1 MKSYY
6 RPALFLLL
14 ISISNAVYS
23 DPFKIAF
30 GSCLDQD
37 LPQPIWSTIQKDEV
51 NAFIFLGDNVYGDD
65 NSSGELNI
73 LQKAYSKQK
82 LKLPSWLSEKDI
94 YSIWDDHDYGE
105 NDGGNSYK
113 GKKESQELFLNF
125 WGIPN
130 DDQRYT
136 QEGVYFDHE
145 FMADGVR
152 VHLIG
157 LDTRYFR
164 SNIKKYYKLPYSIRR
179 FLLLPLLKN
188 TYFSNLF
195 PNGTILGDTQ
205 WNWFKKTLKKE
216 ADLKIILTSIQL
228 LASNHRYEKWMLF
241 PSEREKMLELIG
253 SSNVKT
259 IVLSGDRHKAGIYKY
274 KDIYEITSS
283 SLNKPSS
290 RKSSK
295 ETDPLLLHEM
305 YVKENYGLMLI
316 DGGSRKVKFSL
327 KDIEG
332 NIINTKTIEI
342 K

>member
-136 QEGVYFDHE
+136 QEGIYFDHE
-145 FMADGVR
+145 FIADGVR

-164 SNIKKYYKLPYSIRR
+164 SELDGGFRSYKV
-179 FLLLPLLKN
+179 N
-188 TYFSNLF
+188 DNDQA
-195 PNGTILGDTQ
+195 TILGTNQ
-205 WNWFKKTLKKE
+205 WSWLNKTIKKD
-216 ADLKIILTSIQL
+216 ADLIILMTSIQL
-228 LASNHRYEKWMLF
+228 LATNHAYEKWSLF
-241 PSEREKMLELIG
+241 PSERKKMLKLIDG
-253 SSNVKT
+253 LDTTT
-259 IVLSGDRHKAGIYKY
+259 IILSGDRHRAGIYKY
-274 KDIYEITSS
+274 NNIYEITASA
-283 SLNKPSS
+283 LNRPSS

-316 DGGSRKVKFSL
+316 DGGSKKVKFSL

-332 NIINTKTIEI
+332 NIINTKTIDI

>member
-145 FMADGVR
+145 FIADGVR

-164 SNIKKYYKLPYSIRR
+164 SELDGGFRSYKV
-179 FLLLPLLKN
+179 N
-188 TYFSNLF
+188 DNDQA
-195 PNGTILGDTQ
+195 TILGTNQ
-205 WNWFKKTLKKE
+205 WSWLNKTIKKD
-216 ADLKIILTSIQL
+216 ADLIILMTSIQL
-228 LASNHRYEKWMLF
+228 LATNHAYEKWSLF
-241 PSEREKMLELIG
+241 PSERKKMLKLIDG
-253 SSNVKT
+253 LDTTT
-259 IVLSGDRHKAGIYKY
+259 IVLSGDRHRAGIYKY
-274 KDIYEITSS
+274 NDIYEITASA
-283 SLNKPSS
+283 LNRPSS
-290 RKSSK
+290 RKSSN
-295 ETDPLLLHEM
+295 ETDLLLLHEM

-316 DGGSRKVKFSL
+316 DGGSKKVKFSL

>member
-136 QEGVYFDHE
+136 QEGIYFDHE
-145 FMADGVR
+145 FIADGVR

-164 SNIKKYYKLPYSIRR
+164 SELDGGFRSYKV
-179 FLLLPLLKN
+179 N
-188 TYFSNLF
+188 DNDQA
-195 PNGTILGDTQ
+195 TILGTNQ
-205 WNWFKKTLKKE
+205 WSWLNKTIKKD
-216 ADLKIILTSIQL
+216 ADLIILMTSIQL
-228 LASNHRYEKWMLF
+228 LATNHAYEKWSLF
-241 PSEREKMLELIG
+241 PSERKKMLKLIDG
-253 SSNVKT
+253 LDTTT
-259 IVLSGDRHKAGIYKY
+259 IILSGDRHRAGIYKY
-274 KDIYEITSS
+274 NNIYEITASA
-283 SLNKPSS
+283 LNKPSS

-316 DGGSRKVKFSL
+316 DGGSKKVKFSL

>member
-1 MKSYY
+1 VKSYY

-136 QEGVYFDHE
+136 QEGVYFNHE

-164 SNIKKYYKLPYSIRR
+164 SELDGGFRSYKV
-179 FLLLPLLKN
+179 N
-188 TYFSNLF
+188 DNDQA
-195 PNGTILGDTQ
+195 TILGTNQ
-205 WNWFKKTLKKE
+205 WSWLNKTIKKD
-216 ADLKIILTSIQL
+216 ADLIILMTSIQL
-228 LASNHRYEKWMLF
+228 LATNHAYEKWSLF
-241 PSEREKMLELIG
+241 PSERKKMLKLIDG
-253 SSNVKT
+253 LDTTT
-259 IVLSGDRHKAGIYKY
+259 IILSGDRHRAGIYKY
-274 KDIYEITSS
+274 NNIYEITASA
-283 SLNKPSS
+283 LNKPSS

-316 DGGSRKVKFSL
+316 DGGSKKVKFSL

-332 NIINTKTIEI
+332 NIINTKTVDI

>member
-164 SNIKKYYKLPYSIRR
+164 SELDGGFRSYKV
-179 FLLLPLLKN
+179 N
-188 TYFSNLF
+188 DNDQA
-195 PNGTILGDTQ
+195 TILGTNQ
-205 WNWFKKTLKKE
+205 WSWLNKTIKKD
-216 ADLKIILTSIQL
+216 ADLIILMTSIQL
-228 LASNHRYEKWMLF
+228 LATNHAYEKWSLF
-241 PSEREKMLELIG
+241 PSERKKMLKLIDG
-253 SSNVKT
+253 LDTTT
-259 IVLSGDRHKAGIYKY
+259 IVLSGDRHRAGIYKY
-274 KDIYEITSS
+274 NDIYEITASA
-283 SLNKPSS
+283 LNRPSS

-316 DGGSRKVKFSL
+316 DGGSKKVKFSL

>member
-136 QEGVYFDHE
+136 QEGIYFDHE
-145 FMADGVR
+145 FIADGVR

-164 SNIKKYYKLPYSIRR
+164 SELDGGFRSYKV
-179 FLLLPLLKN
+179 N
-188 TYFSNLF
+188 DNDQA
-195 PNGTILGDTQ
+195 TILGTNQ
-205 WNWFKKTLKKE
+205 WSWLNKTIKKD
-216 ADLKIILTSIQL
+216 ADLIILMTSIQL
-228 LASNHRYEKWMLF
+228 LATNHAYEKWSLF
-241 PSEREKMLELIG
+241 PSERKKMLKLIDG
-253 SSNVKT
+253 LDTTT
-259 IVLSGDRHKAGIYKY
+259 IILSGDRHRAGIYKY
-274 KDIYEITSS
+274 NNIYEITASA
-283 SLNKPSS
+283 LNKPSS

>member
-145 FMADGVR
+145 FIADGVR

-164 SNIKKYYKLPYSIRR
+164 SELDGGFRSYKV
-179 FLLLPLLKN
+179 N
-188 TYFSNLF
+188 DNDQA
-195 PNGTILGDTQ
+195 TILGTNQ
-205 WNWFKKTLKKE
+205 WSWLNKTIKKD
-216 ADLKIILTSIQL
+216 ADLIILMTSIQL
-228 LASNHRYEKWMLF
+228 LATNHAYEKWSLF
-241 PSEREKMLELIG
+241 PSERKKMLKLIDG
-253 SSNVKT
+253 LDTTT
-259 IVLSGDRHKAGIYKY
+259 IVLSGDRHRAGIYKY
-274 KDIYEITSS
+274 NDIYEITASA
-283 SLNKPSS
+283 LNRPSS

>member
-136 QEGVYFDHE
+136 QEGIYFDHE
-145 FMADGVR
+145 FIADGVR

-164 SNIKKYYKLPYSIRR
+164 SELDGGFRSYKV
-179 FLLLPLLKN
+179 N
-188 TYFSNLF
+188 DNDQA
-195 PNGTILGDTQ
+195 TILGTNQ
-205 WNWFKKTLKKE
+205 WSWLNKTIKKE
-216 ADLKIILTSIQL
+216 ADLIILMTSIQL
-228 LASNHRYEKWMLF
+228 LATNHAYEKWSLF
-241 PSEREKMLELIG
+241 PSERKKMLKLIDG
-253 SSNVKT
+253 LDTTT
-259 IVLSGDRHKAGIYKY
+259 IVLSGDRHRAGIYKY
-274 KDIYEITSS
+274 NDIYEITASA
-283 SLNKPSS
+283 LNRPSS

>member
-136 QEGVYFDHE
+136 QEGIYFDHE
-145 FMADGVR
+145 FIADGVR

-164 SNIKKYYKLPYSIRR
+164 SELDGGFRSYKV
-179 FLLLPLLKN
+179 N
-188 TYFSNLF
+188 DNDQA
-195 PNGTILGDTQ
+195 TILGTNQ
-205 WNWFKKTLKKE
+205 WSWLNKTIKKD
-216 ADLKIILTSIQL
+216 ADLIILMTSIQL
-228 LASNHRYEKWMLF
+228 LATNHAYEKWSLF
-241 PSEREKMLELIG
+241 PSERKKMLKLIDG
-253 SSNVKT
+253 LDTTT
-259 IVLSGDRHKAGIYKY
+259 IVLSGDRHRAGIYKY
-274 KDIYEITSS
+274 NDIYEITASA
-283 SLNKPSS
+283 LNRPSS

-327 KDIEG
+327 KNIEG

>member
-130 DDQRYT
+130 GDQRHT

-164 SNIKKYYKLPYSIRR
+164 SELDGGFRSYKV
-179 FLLLPLLKN
+179 N
-188 TYFSNLF
+188 DN
-195 PNGTILGDTQ
+195 NQATILGTNQ
-205 WNWFKKTLKKE
+205 WSWLNKTIKKD
-216 ADLKIILTSIQL
+216 ADLIILMTSIQL
-228 LASNHRYEKWMLF
+228 LATNHAYEKWSLF
-241 PSEREKMLELIG
+241 PSERKKMLKLIDG
-253 SSNVKT
+253 LDTTT
-259 IVLSGDRHKAGIYKY
+259 IVLSGDRHRAGIYKY
-274 KDIYEITSS
+274 NDIYEITASA
-283 SLNKPSS
+283 LNRPSS

-305 YVKENYGLMLI
+305 YIKENYGLMLI

-327 KDIEG
+327 KNIEG

>member
-136 QEGVYFDHE
+136 QEGIYFDHE

-164 SNIKKYYKLPYSIRR
+164 SELDGGFRSYKV
-179 FLLLPLLKN
+179 N
-188 TYFSNLF
+188 DNDQA
-195 PNGTILGDTQ
+195 TILGTNQ
-205 WNWFKKTLKKE
+205 WSWLNKTIKKD
-216 ADLKIILTSIQL
+216 ADLIILMTSIQL
-228 LASNHRYEKWMLF
+228 LATNHAYEKWSLF
-241 PSEREKMLELIG
+241 PSERKKMLKLIDG
-253 SSNVKT
+253 LDTTT
-259 IVLSGDRHKAGIYKY
+259 IVLSGDRHRAGIYKY
-274 KDIYEITSS
+274 NDIYEITASA
-283 SLNKPSS
+283 LNKPSS

>member
-136 QEGVYFDHE
+136 QEGIYFDHE
-145 FMADGVR
+145 FIADGVR

-164 SNIKKYYKLPYSIRR
+164 SELDGGFRSYKV
-179 FLLLPLLKN
+179 N
-188 TYFSNLF
+188 DNDQA
-195 PNGTILGDTQ
+195 TILGTNQ
-205 WNWFKKTLKKE
+205 WSWLNKTIKKD
-216 ADLKIILTSIQL
+216 ADLIILMTSIQL
-228 LASNHRYEKWMLF
+228 LATNHAYEKWSLF
-241 PSEREKMLELIG
+241 PSERKKMLKLIDG
-253 SSNVKT
+253 LDTTT
-259 IVLSGDRHKAGIYKY
+259 IVLSGDRHRAGIYKY
-274 KDIYEITSS
+274 NDIYEITASA
-283 SLNKPSS
+283 LNKPSS

>member
-130 DDQRYT
+130 GDQRHT

-164 SNIKKYYKLPYSIRR
+164 SELDGGFRSYKV
-179 FLLLPLLKN
+179 N
-188 TYFSNLF
+188 DN
-195 PNGTILGDTQ
+195 NQATILGTNQ
-205 WNWFKKTLKKE
+205 WSWLNKTIKKD
-216 ADLKIILTSIQL
+216 ADLIILMTSIQL
-228 LASNHRYEKWMLF
+228 LATNHAYEKWSLF
-241 PSEREKMLELIG
+241 PSERKKMLKLID
-253 SSNVKT
+253 SLDTTT
-259 IVLSGDRHKAGIYKY
+259 IVLSGDRHRAGIYKY
-274 KDIYEITSS
+274 NDIYEITASA
-283 SLNKPSS
+283 LNRPSS

-327 KDIEG
+327 KNIEG

>member
-164 SNIKKYYKLPYSIRR
+164 SELDGGFRSYKV
-179 FLLLPLLKN
+179 N
-188 TYFSNLF
+188 DNDQA
-195 PNGTILGDTQ
+195 TILGTNQ
-205 WNWFKKTLKKE
+205 WSWLNKTIKKD
-216 ADLKIILTSIQL
+216 ADLIILMTSIQL
-228 LASNHRYEKWMLF
+228 LATNHAYEKWSLF
-241 PSEREKMLELIG
+241 PSERKKMLKLIDG
-253 SSNVKT
+253 LDTTT
-259 IVLSGDRHKAGIYKY
+259 IILSGDRHRAGIYKY
-274 KDIYEITSS
+274 NDIYEITASA
-283 SLNKPSS
+283 LNRPSS

-332 NIINTKTIEI
+332 NIINTKTVEI

>member
-14 ISISNAVYS
+14 ISISNTVYS

-130 DDQRYT
+130 GDQRHT

-164 SNIKKYYKLPYSIRR
+164 SELDGGFRSYKV
-179 FLLLPLLKN
+179 N
-188 TYFSNLF
+188 DN
-195 PNGTILGDTQ
+195 NQATILGTNQ
-205 WNWFKKTLKKE
+205 WSWLNKTIKKD
-216 ADLKIILTSIQL
+216 ADLIILMTSIHL
-228 LASNHRYEKWMLF
+228 LATNHAYEKWSLF
-241 PSEREKMLELIG
+241 PSERKKMLKLIDG
-253 SSNVKT
+253 LDTTT
-259 IVLSGDRHKAGIYKY
+259 IVLSGDRHRAGIYKY
-274 KDIYEITSS
+274 NDIYEITASA
-283 SLNKPSS
+283 LNRPSS

-327 KDIEG
+327 KNIEG

>member
-136 QEGVYFDHE
+136 QEGIYFDHE
-145 FMADGVR
+145 FIADGVR

-164 SNIKKYYKLPYSIRR
+164 SELDGGFRSYKV
-179 FLLLPLLKN
+179 N
-188 TYFSNLF
+188 DNDQA
-195 PNGTILGDTQ
+195 TILGTNQ
-205 WNWFKKTLKKE
+205 WSWLNKTIKKD
-216 ADLKIILTSIQL
+216 ADLIILMTSIQL
-228 LASNHRYEKWMLF
+228 LATNHAYEKWSLF
-241 PSEREKMLELIG
+241 PSERKKMLKLIDG
-253 SSNVKT
+253 LDTTT
-259 IVLSGDRHKAGIYKY
+259 IVLSGDRHRAGIYKY
-274 KDIYEITSS
+274 NDIYEITASA
-283 SLNKPSS
+283 LNRPSS

>member
-164 SNIKKYYKLPYSIRR
+164 SELDGGFRSYKV
-179 FLLLPLLKN
+179 N
-188 TYFSNLF
+188 DNDQA
-195 PNGTILGDTQ
+195 TILGTNQ
-205 WNWFKKTLKKE
+205 WSWLNKTIKKD
-216 ADLKIILTSIQL
+216 ADLIILMTSIQL
-228 LASNHRYEKWMLF
+228 LATNHAYEKWSLF
-241 PSEREKMLELIG
+241 PSERKKMLKLIDG
-253 SSNVKT
+253 LDTTT
-259 IVLSGDRHKAGIYKY
+259 IILSGDRHRAGIYKY
-274 KDIYEITSS
+274 NNIYEITASA
-283 SLNKPSS
+283 LNKPSS

-316 DGGSRKVKFSL
+316 DGGSKKVKFSL

>member
-130 DDQRYT
+130 SDQRHT

-164 SNIKKYYKLPYSIRR
+164 SELDGGFRSYKV
-179 FLLLPLLKN
+179 N
-188 TYFSNLF
+188 DNDQA
-195 PNGTILGDTQ
+195 TILGTNQ
-205 WNWFKKTLKKE
+205 WSWLNKTIKKD
-216 ADLKIILTSIQL
+216 ADLIILMTSIQL
-228 LASNHRYEKWMLF
+228 LATNHAYEKWSLF
-241 PSEREKMLELIG
+241 PSERKKMLKLIDG
-253 SSNVKT
+253 LDTTT
-259 IVLSGDRHKAGIYKY
+259 IILSGDRHRAGMYKY
-274 KDIYEITSS
+274 NNIYEITASA
-283 SLNKPSS
+283 LNKPSS
-290 RKSSK
+290 RKSSN

-316 DGGSRKVKFSL
+316 DGGSKKVKFSL

>member
-136 QEGVYFDHE
+136 QEGIYFDHE
-145 FMADGVR
+145 FIADGVR

-164 SNIKKYYKLPYSIRR
+164 SELDGGFRSYKV
-179 FLLLPLLKN
+179 N
-188 TYFSNLF
+188 DNDQA
-195 PNGTILGDTQ
+195 TILGTNQ
-205 WNWFKKTLKKE
+205 WSWLNKTIKKD
-216 ADLKIILTSIQL
+216 ADLIILMTSIQL
-228 LASNHRYEKWMLF
+228 LATNHAYEKWSLF
-241 PSEREKMLELIG
+241 PSERKKMLKLIDG
-253 SSNVKT
+253 LDTTT
-259 IVLSGDRHKAGIYKY
+259 IILSGDRHRAGIYKY
-274 KDIYEITSS
+274 NDIYEITASA
-283 SLNKPSS
+283 LNRPSS

>member
-136 QEGVYFDHE
+136 QEGIYFDHE
-145 FMADGVR
+145 FIADGVR

-164 SNIKKYYKLPYSIRR
+164 SELDGGFRSYKV
-179 FLLLPLLKN
+179 N
-188 TYFSNLF
+188 DNDQA
-195 PNGTILGDTQ
+195 TILGTNQ
-205 WNWFKKTLKKE
+205 WSWLNKTIKKD
-216 ADLKIILTSIQL
+216 ADLIILMTSIQL
-228 LASNHRYEKWMLF
+228 LATNHAYEKWSLF
-241 PSEREKMLELIG
+241 PSERKKMLKLIDG
-253 SSNVKT
+253 LDTTT
-259 IVLSGDRHKAGIYKY
+259 IILSGDRHRAGIYKY
-274 KDIYEITSS
+274 NNIYEITASA
-283 SLNKPSS
+283 LNKPSS

-332 NIINTKTIEI
+332 NIINTKTVEI

>member
-130 DDQRYT
+130 SDQRHT

-164 SNIKKYYKLPYSIRR
+164 SELDGGFRSYKV
-179 FLLLPLLKN
+179 N
-188 TYFSNLF
+188 DNDQA
-195 PNGTILGDTQ
+195 TILGTNQ
-205 WNWFKKTLKKE
+205 WSWLNKTIKKD
-216 ADLKIILTSIQL
+216 ADLIILMTSIQL
-228 LASNHRYEKWMLF
+228 LATNHAYEKWSLF
-241 PSEREKMLELIG
+241 PSERKKMLKLIDG
-253 SSNVKT
+253 LDTTT
-259 IVLSGDRHKAGIYKY
+259 IILSGDRHRAGMYKY
-274 KDIYEITSS
+274 NNIYEITASA
-283 SLNKPSS
+283 LNKPSS
-290 RKSSK
+290 RKSSN

-316 DGGSRKVKFSL
+316 DGGSKKVKFSL

-332 NIINTKTIEI
+332 NIINTKTVEI

>member
-130 DDQRYT
+130 DDQRHT
-136 QEGVYFDHE
+136 QEGVYFNHE

-164 SNIKKYYKLPYSIRR
+164 SELDGGFRSYKV
-179 FLLLPLLKN
+179 N
-188 TYFSNLF
+188 DNDQA
-195 PNGTILGDTQ
+195 TILGTNQ
-205 WNWFKKTLKKE
+205 WSWLNKTIKKD
-216 ADLKIILTSIQL
+216 ADLIILMTSIQL
-228 LASNHRYEKWMLF
+228 LATNHAYEKWSLF
-241 PSEREKMLELIG
+241 PSERKKMLKLID
-253 SSNVKT
+253 SLDTTT
-259 IVLSGDRHKAGIYKY
+259 IILSGDRHRAGIYKY
-274 KDIYEITSS
+274 NNIYEITASA
-283 SLNKPSS
+283 LNKPSS

-327 KDIEG
+327 KNIEG

>member
-164 SNIKKYYKLPYSIRR
+164 SELDGGFRSYKV
-179 FLLLPLLKN
+179 N
-188 TYFSNLF
+188 DNDQA
-195 PNGTILGDTQ
+195 TILGTNQ
-205 WNWFKKTLKKE
+205 WSWLNKTIKKD
-216 ADLKIILTSIQL
+216 ADLIILMTSIQL
-228 LASNHRYEKWMLF
+228 LATNHAYEKWSLF
-241 PSEREKMLELIG
+241 PSERKKMLKLIDG
-253 SSNVKT
+253 LDTTT
-259 IVLSGDRHKAGIYKY
+259 IILSGDRHRAGIYKY
-274 KDIYEITSS
+274 NNIYEITASA
-283 SLNKPSS
+283 LNKPSS

-316 DGGSRKVKFSL
+316 DGGSKKVKFSL

-332 NIINTKTIEI
+332 NIINTKTVEI

>member
-130 DDQRYT
+130 SDQRHT

-164 SNIKKYYKLPYSIRR
+164 SELDGGFRSYKV
-179 FLLLPLLKN
+179 N
-188 TYFSNLF
+188 DNDQA
-195 PNGTILGDTQ
+195 TILGTNQ
-205 WNWFKKTLKKE
+205 WSWLNKTIKKD
-216 ADLKIILTSIQL
+216 ADLIILMTSIQL
-228 LASNHRYEKWMLF
+228 LATNHAYEKWSLF
-241 PSEREKMLELIG
+241 PSERKKMLKLIDG
-253 SSNVKT
+253 LDTTT
-259 IVLSGDRHKAGIYKY
+259 IVLSGDRHRAGIYKY
-274 KDIYEITSS
+274 NDIYEITASALNRPSS
-283 SLNKPSS
+283 S
-290 RKSSK
+290 KSSK

-332 NIINTKTIEI
+332 NIINTKTVEI

>member
-130 DDQRYT
+130 GDQRNT

-164 SNIKKYYKLPYSIRR
+164 SELDGGFRSYKV
-179 FLLLPLLKN
+179 N
-188 TYFSNLF
+188 DNDQA
-195 PNGTILGDTQ
+195 TILGTNQ
-205 WNWFKKTLKKE
+205 WSWLNKTIKKD
-216 ADLKIILTSIQL
+216 ADLIILMTSIQL
-228 LASNHRYEKWMLF
+228 LATNHAYEKWSLF
-241 PSEREKMLELIG
+241 PSERKKMLKLIDG
-253 SSNVKT
+253 LDTTT
-259 IVLSGDRHKAGIYKY
+259 IVLSGDRHRAGIYKY
-274 KDIYEITSS
+274 NDIYEITASA
-283 SLNKPSS
+283 LNRPSS

>member
-1 MKSYY
+1 VKSYY

-164 SNIKKYYKLPYSIRR
+164 SELDGGFRSYKV
-179 FLLLPLLKN
+179 N
-188 TYFSNLF
+188 DNDQA
-195 PNGTILGDTQ
+195 TILGTNQ
-205 WNWFKKTLKKE
+205 WSWLNKTIKKD
-216 ADLKIILTSIQL
+216 ADLIILMTSIQL
-228 LASNHRYEKWMLF
+228 LATNHAYEKWSLF
-241 PSEREKMLELIG
+241 PSERKKMLKLIDG
-253 SSNVKT
+253 LDTTT
-259 IVLSGDRHKAGIYKY
+259 IILSGDRHRAGIYKY
-274 KDIYEITSS
+274 NNIYEITASA
-283 SLNKPSS
+283 LNKPSS

-316 DGGSRKVKFSL
+316 DGGSKKVKFSL

-332 NIINTKTIEI
+332 NIINTKTVEI

>member
-164 SNIKKYYKLPYSIRR
+164 SELDGGFRSYKV
-179 FLLLPLLKN
+179 N
-188 TYFSNLF
+188 DNDQA
-195 PNGTILGDTQ
+195 TILGTNQ
-205 WNWFKKTLKKE
+205 WSWLNKTIKKD
-216 ADLKIILTSIQL
+216 ADLIILMTSIQL
-228 LASNHRYEKWMLF
+228 LATNHAYEKWSLF
-241 PSEREKMLELIG
+241 PSERKKMLKLIDG
-253 SSNVKT
+253 LDTTT
-259 IVLSGDRHKAGIYKY
+259 IVLSGDRHRAGIYKY
-274 KDIYEITSS
+274 NDIYEITASA
-283 SLNKPSS
+283 LNRPSS

>member
-136 QEGVYFDHE
+136 QEGIYFDHE
-145 FMADGVR
+145 FIADGVR

-164 SNIKKYYKLPYSIRR
+164 SELDGGFRSYKV
-179 FLLLPLLKN
+179 N
-188 TYFSNLF
+188 DNDQA
-195 PNGTILGDTQ
+195 TILGTNQ
-205 WNWFKKTLKKE
+205 WSWLNKTIKKD
-216 ADLKIILTSIQL
+216 ADLIILMTSIQL
-228 LASNHRYEKWMLF
+228 LATNHAYEKWSLF
-241 PSEREKMLELIG
+241 PSERKKMLKLIDG
-253 SSNVKT
+253 LDTTT
-259 IVLSGDRHKAGIYKY
+259 IVLSGDRHRAGIYKY
-274 KDIYEITSS
+274 NNIYEITASA
-283 SLNKPSS
+283 LNRPSS

-316 DGGSRKVKFSL
+316 DGGSKKVKFSL

>member
-136 QEGVYFDHE
+136 QEGIYFDHE
-145 FMADGVR
+145 FIADGVR

-164 SNIKKYYKLPYSIRR
+164 SELDGGFRSYKV
-179 FLLLPLLKN
+179 N
-188 TYFSNLF
+188 DNDQA
-195 PNGTILGDTQ
+195 TILGTNQ
-205 WNWFKKTLKKE
+205 WSWLNKTIKKD
-216 ADLKIILTSIQL
+216 ADLIILMTSIQL
-228 LASNHRYEKWMLF
+228 LATNHAYEKWSLF
-241 PSEREKMLELIG
+241 PSERKKMLKLIDG
-253 SSNVKT
+253 LDTTT
-259 IVLSGDRHKAGIYKY
+259 IVLSGDRHRAGIYKY
-274 KDIYEITSS
+274 NDIYEITASA
-283 SLNKPSS
+283 LNRPSS

-316 DGGSRKVKFSL
+316 DGGSKKVKFSL

>member
-164 SNIKKYYKLPYSIRR
+164 SELDGGFRSYKV
-179 FLLLPLLKN
+179 N
-188 TYFSNLF
+188 DNDQA
-195 PNGTILGDTQ
+195 TILGTNQ
-205 WNWFKKTLKKE
+205 WSWLNKTIKKD
-216 ADLKIILTSIQL
+216 ADLIILMTSIQL
-228 LASNHRYEKWMLF
+228 LATNHAYEKWSLF
-241 PSEREKMLELIG
+241 PSERKKMLKLIDG
-253 SSNVKT
+253 LDTTT
-259 IVLSGDRHKAGIYKY
+259 IVLSGDRHRAGIYKY
-274 KDIYEITSS
+274 NDIYEITASA
-283 SLNKPSS
+283 LNKPSS

>member
-130 DDQRYT
+130 GDQRHT

-164 SNIKKYYKLPYSIRR
+164 SELDGGFRSYKV
-179 FLLLPLLKN
+179 N
-188 TYFSNLF
+188 DNDQA
-195 PNGTILGDTQ
+195 TILGTNQ
-205 WNWFKKTLKKE
+205 WSWLNKTIKKD
-216 ADLKIILTSIQL
+216 ADLIILMTSIQL
-228 LASNHRYEKWMLF
+228 LATNHAYEKWSLF
-241 PSEREKMLELIG
+241 PSERKKMLKLIDG
-253 SSNVKT
+253 LDTTT
-259 IVLSGDRHKAGIYKY
+259 IVLSGDRHRAGIYKY
-274 KDIYEITSS
+274 NDIYEITASA
-283 SLNKPSS
+283 LNRPSS

-305 YVKENYGLMLI
+305 YVKENYGLMSI
-316 DGGSRKVKFSL
+316 DGGSKKVKFSL

>member
-136 QEGVYFDHE
+136 QEGIYFDHE

-164 SNIKKYYKLPYSIRR
+164 SELDGGFRSYKV
-179 FLLLPLLKN
+179 N
-188 TYFSNLF
+188 DNDQA
-195 PNGTILGDTQ
+195 TILGTNQ
-205 WNWFKKTLKKE
+205 WSWLNKTIKKD
-216 ADLKIILTSIQL
+216 ADLIILMTSIQL
-228 LASNHRYEKWMLF
+228 LATNHAYEKWSLF
-241 PSEREKMLELIG
+241 PSERKKMLKLIDG
-253 SSNVKT
+253 LDTTT
-259 IVLSGDRHKAGIYKY
+259 IILSGDRHRAGIYKY
-274 KDIYEITSS
+274 NDIYEITASA
-283 SLNKPSS
+283 LNRPSS

-316 DGGSRKVKFSL
+316 DGGSKKVKFSL

-332 NIINTKTIEI
+332 NIINTKTIDI

>member
-1 MKSYY
+1 VKSYY

-164 SNIKKYYKLPYSIRR
+164 SELDGGFRSYKV
-179 FLLLPLLKN
+179 N
-188 TYFSNLF
+188 DNDQA
-195 PNGTILGDTQ
+195 TILGTNQ
-205 WNWFKKTLKKE
+205 WSWLNKTIKKD
-216 ADLKIILTSIQL
+216 ADLIILMTSIQL
-228 LASNHRYEKWMLF
+228 LATNHAYEKWSLF
-241 PSEREKMLELIG
+241 PSERKKMLKLIDG
-253 SSNVKT
+253 LDTTT
-259 IVLSGDRHKAGIYKY
+259 IILSGDRHRAGIYKY
-274 KDIYEITSS
+274 NNIYEITASA
-283 SLNKPSS
+283 LNRPSS

>member
-136 QEGVYFDHE
+136 QEGIYFDHE
-145 FMADGVR
+145 FIADGVR

-164 SNIKKYYKLPYSIRR
+164 SELDGGFRSYKV
-179 FLLLPLLKN
+179 N
-188 TYFSNLF
+188 DNDQA
-195 PNGTILGDTQ
+195 TILGTNQ
-205 WNWFKKTLKKE
+205 WSWLNKTIKKD
-216 ADLKIILTSIQL
+216 ADLIILMTSIQL
-228 LASNHRYEKWMLF
+228 LATNHAYEKWSLF
-241 PSEREKMLELIG
+241 PSERKKMLKLIDG
-253 SSNVKT
+253 LDTTT
-259 IVLSGDRHKAGIYKY
+259 IILSGDRHRAGIYKY
-274 KDIYEITSS
+274 NDIYEITASA
-283 SLNKPSS
+283 LNKPSS

-316 DGGSRKVKFSL
+316 DGGSKKVKFSL

>member
-136 QEGVYFDHE
+136 QEGIYFDHE
-145 FMADGVR
+145 FIADGVR

-164 SNIKKYYKLPYSIRR
+164 SELDGGFRSYKV
-179 FLLLPLLKN
+179 N
-188 TYFSNLF
+188 DNDQA
-195 PNGTILGDTQ
+195 TILGTNQ
-205 WNWFKKTLKKE
+205 WSWLNKTIKKD
-216 ADLKIILTSIQL
+216 ADLIILMTSIQL
-228 LASNHRYEKWMLF
+228 LATNHAYEKWSLF
-241 PSEREKMLELIG
+241 PSERKKMLKLIDG
-253 SSNVKT
+253 LDTTT
-259 IVLSGDRHKAGIYKY
+259 IVLSGDRHRAGIYKY
-274 KDIYEITSS
+274 NDIYEITASA
-283 SLNKPSS
+283 LNRPSS

-332 NIINTKTIEI
+332 NIINTKTIDI